1 MVVLYEARGPVAW
14 ATLNRPEVLN
24 ATNVAMMQGLLDAV
38 ERTASN
44 DQVRVLVVTGVGRAF
59 SAGGDIKEMADA
71 QGGNARGNQHFYQK
85 LSLAMRKLEK
95 PIIAAVNGYALG
107 AGIEVALMCDLRIA
121 AASAKFGVPD
131 AHLGISP
138 GGGMTYLL
146 PRVLGMGRTM
156 HIALTTD
163 MVDAQEAE
171 RIGLVTQIVEDDKLV
186 DHVQELAEQ
195 IASYPA
201 QGLAFMKRAF
211 YSASESSFSAAL
223 ALEEEYDVASF
234 SSPETQQ
241 ALNAFLE
248 SRGKRKA
255 K

>member
-1 MVVLYEARGPVAW
+1 MAVLYETRGPVAW

-38 ERTASN
+38 ERTASD
-44 DQVRVLVVTGVGRAF
+44 DQVRVLVVTGAGRAF
-59 SAGGDIKEMADA
+59 SAGGDIKEMANAEGGDA
-71 QGGNARGNQHFYQK
+71 RANQRYYQN
-85 LSLAMRKLEK
+85 LSLAMRELDK
-95 PIIAAVNGYALG
+95 PVIAAVNGYALG

-131 AHLGISP
+131 AYLGISP

-146 PRVLGMGRTM
+146 PWVLGMGRTM
-156 HIALTTD
+156 HMALTTD
-163 MVDAQEAE
+163 MIDAQEAE
-171 RIGLVTQIVEDDKLV
+171 RIGLVTQIAEDDKLL

-211 YSASESSFSAAL
+211 YSATESSFSAAL
-223 ALEEEYDVASF
+223 LLEEEYDVASF

-241 ALNAFLE
+241 ALNAFLK
-248 SRGKRKA
+248 SRAERKT